1 MRESSN
7 TPRATATATTG
18 VMAWFARNHV
28 AANLLMIAVVVI
40 GLLVARG
47 IRQEIYPTFTL
58 DAVEIDMDYLG
69 ASPEEVEQSIIL
81 PIETELRGMDLSR
94 KVTSRAREGSADVR
108 AELGPGKDR
117 NRRLQEITAA

>member
-7 TPRATATATTG
+7 IPRTTATATTG

-47 IRQEIYPTFTL
+47 IRQ
-58 DAVEIDMDYLG
+58 
-69 ASPEEVEQSIIL
+69 
-81 PIETELRGMDLSR
+81 
-94 KVTSRAREGSADVR
+94 SA
-108 AELGPGKDR
+108 P
-117 NRRLQEITAA
+117 Q